1 MLTISQK
8 VTQAPASIFFTHMYS
23 KYTINMPISPPSSI
37 CFYSRQ
43 EKDIGD
49 DHSELT
55 LDSGE
60 YITSQVVPLDF
71 KLSAD
76 PYFYYTMDER
86 NGNPT
91 KDKDQEIMQL
101 KMQIAR
107 QQERIEELSSNLQNA
122 ECENE
127 LLKAEN
133 GQLVNELT
141 LPTMETNSISSKKNH
156 SHQQVLF
163 DVMRKSFK
171 NYIKDHRQETRKD
184 NNKSDNSRQMNE
196 DDIYQQSPLLHK
208 VPTKISFSE
217 STATTMDL
225 STESSSSQEE
235 SHNQQYNN
243 GLEISHQSG
252 STWSTT
258 YNKGIEA
265 KCNLVEVRKQAA
277 RSRRQTLECANL
289 KNIIDA
295 EFNRDRRRDEANQ
308 ELLVGFGA
316 QRRGRRRSIM

>member
-37 CFYSRQ
+37 CFYSRP

-49 DHSELT
+49 VHSELT

-217 STATTMDL
+217 STAKTMDL
-225 STESSSSQEE
+225 SESSQEE
-235 SHNQQYNN
+235 SHQQYN
-243 GLEISHQSG
+243 GLGISHRSG
-252 STWSTT
+252 STLTT
-258 YNKGIEA
+258 YNDNERIEEA
-265 KCNLVEVRKQAA
+265 KCNLTEVRVRKQAA
-277 RSRRQTLECANL
+277 PWANL
-289 KNIIDA
+289 KNIDA
-295 EFNRDRRRDEANQ
+295 EVNRDRRTEANL
-308 ELLVGFGA
+308 ELLVGFDA